1 MRAALLLYITGF
13 IALTCVIMI
22 QPLQFRT
29 YLPRLWTLRR
39 ELDWIQFLG
48 GLFGAIYTASAVYLS
63 SVSSFG
69 AAFVSIVCGQAFM
82 SLLIDHLG
90 WQGAKRRPITGL
102 KLIGLFLIAGG
113 LVMFQNFNQHLTAG
127 VAAGYVLGTL
137 LLASFPSSAVSGSL

>member
-1 MRAALLLYITGF
+1 
-13 IALTCVIMI
+13 MI

-102 KLIGLFLIAGG
+102 KLIGLSLIAGG

-127 VAAGYVLGTL
+127 VAAGYVLGKL
-137 LLASFPSSAVSGSL
+137 LLFSFLEHPVHSNICIRY